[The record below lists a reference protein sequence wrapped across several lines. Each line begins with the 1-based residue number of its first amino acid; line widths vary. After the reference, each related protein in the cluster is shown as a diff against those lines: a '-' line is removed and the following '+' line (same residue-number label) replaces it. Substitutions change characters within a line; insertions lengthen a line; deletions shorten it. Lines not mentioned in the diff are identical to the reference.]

1 MILDGVL
8 GVLQFVM
15 ISIVGPIPGGSDTGP
30 ANSVLTVA
38 GAGELLRLRP
48 NYMSACPLPRNL
60 LVNPYFNLITAVR

>member
-38 GAGELLRLRP
+38 GAGELLRP
-48 NYMSACPLPRNL
+48 NYMSAAPQSSGESL
-60 LVNPYFNLITAVR
+60 F

>member
-1 MILDGVL
+1 MILD

-48 NYMSACPLPRNL
+48 NYMSAAPQSSGESL
-60 LVNPYFNLITAVR
+60 F